1 MYDIYSN
8 THTHIH
14 SHNYTHT
21 CRKSF
26 HVRESLLRR
35 TLTHSHAH
43 RNKTVFRIYVVV
55 FHVCLI
61 ELHMYYTYVY
71 VCAAYRNC
79 YTRTLT
85 LALTHTHIHTENQP
99 IHCVCYYIYIHPHTH
114 VQKLYMKTE
123 IESKFKPNR
132 QPYRPID
139 RSMYRP
145 IYTIYD
151 VWHVMLSYLF
161 HTCFNMNT
169 YKLHICIICIPDTQ
183 IQIHIYIYIFTYIW
197 VSVASC
203 VSGNSD
209 LVIALYVPIIDFWC
223 ICISEH
229 QLPVLIIHIFIMY
242 VCNLN
247 KIYVILNLILTYLI

>member
-1 MYDIYSN
+1 
-8 THTHIH
+8 
-14 SHNYTHT
+14 
-21 CRKSF
+21 
-26 HVRESLLRR
+26 
-35 TLTHSHAH
+35 
-43 RNKTVFRIYVVV
+43 
-55 FHVCLI
+55 
-61 ELHMYYTYVY
+61 MYYAYVY

-85 LALTHTHIHTENQP
+85 RALTHTHTHKHSHTENQP
-99 IHCVCYYIYIHPHTH
+99 IHCVCYYIHIYTPTHTYRNYTW
-114 VQKLYMKTE
+114 KLKLNQNLNLTD
-123 IESKFKPNR
+123 N
-132 QPYRPID
+132 PID

-169 YKLHICIICIPDTQ
+169 YKLHICIICITDTQ
-183 IQIHIYIYIFTYIW
+183 TQTQ
-197 VSVASC
+197 SDASC

-247 KIYVILNLILTYLI
+247 KIYVILI

>member
-1 MYDIYSN
+1 MLLYIYTP
-8 THTHIH
+8 THTHTYR
-14 SHNYTHT
+14 NYTW
-21 CRKSF
+21 K
-26 HVRESLLRR
+26 LKLNQNLN
-35 TLTHSHAH
+35 LTD
-43 RNKTVFRIYVVV
+43 N
-55 FHVCLI
+55 
-61 ELHMYYTYVY
+61 
-71 VCAAYRNC
+71 
-79 YTRTLT
+79 
-85 LALTHTHIHTENQP
+85 
-99 IHCVCYYIYIHPHTH
+99 
-114 VQKLYMKTE
+114 
-123 IESKFKPNR
+123 
-132 QPYRPID
+132 PID

-183 IQIHIYIYIFTYIW
+183 IQIHICIYIFTYIW